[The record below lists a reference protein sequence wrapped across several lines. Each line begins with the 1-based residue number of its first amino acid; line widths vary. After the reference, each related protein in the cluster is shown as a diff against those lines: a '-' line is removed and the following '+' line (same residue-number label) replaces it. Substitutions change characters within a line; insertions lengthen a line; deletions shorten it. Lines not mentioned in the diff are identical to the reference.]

1 MRDVSQLLE
10 RAARAAFDAYWAGRD
25 SDPDSQEY
33 WWQNSKENF
42 IDETRAVLMA
52 VREPDESSRECAK
65 CAADPDWLISGDA
78 AGKVFTAMIDAILEG
93 K

>member
-52 VREPDESSRECAK
+52 VRETDDAGFMAEAMNLDGPLSRGV
-65 CAADPDWLISGDA
+65 ISA
-78 AGKVFTAMIDAILEG
+78 PEFFTAMIDAILEG